1 MINSITLD
9 RLYTSMISSKHFVEK
24 GDSESIT
31 IDGTRFVNDLV
42 GGRRVIREW
51 GTSLFFDYEAFDAFM
66 LAGVKRV
73 SPLSFG
79 NFGVYPQCLDV
90 FHHWLTLALLA
101 ACMLNDDV
109 MHDVGERFGGHD
121 ETLQG

>member
-1 MINSITLD
+1 M
-9 RLYTSMISSKHFVEK
+9 MISAKHFVEK

-31 IDGTRFVNDLV
+31 IDGIRFANDV
-42 GGRRVIREW
+42 VDGRRAIREW

-66 LAGVKRV
+66 GAGEKRV

-79 NFGVYPQCLDV
+79 NFGVYPQCLDA

-101 ACMLNDDV
+101 SCMLNDGV
-109 MHDVGERFGGHD
+109 MHDVCEKFGGRY